1 MNSSLLSTLNESATA
16 FWNGRNE
23 RERSI
28 LMYGSLLLLLLLVYA
43 IFFGPALN
51 GRTTLNKDL
60 PALRQQAAEMQALSK
75 QAAEVQA
82 LAKQAAELNSAG
94 ASSEAAPISQETIAA
109 SLSSHGMKPQN
120 LAVTDDLVRMQLNP
134 VSFAGLLDWLDDQQK
149 TSHLTVVDANF
160 IALPQTDMVNATVTL
175 KQQRTN

>member
-28 LMYGSLLLLLLLVYA
+28 LLYGSLALVLLLIYA

-51 GRTTLNKDL
+51 GRTALNKDL

-75 QAAEVQA
+75 QAAE
-82 LAKQAAELNSAG
+82 LNSG
-94 ASSEAAPISQETIAA
+94 GTSEAPPISQESIAA

-120 LAVTDDLVRMQLNP
+120 LSVTDDLVRMQLNP

-149 TSHLTVVDANF
+149 TSRLTVVDANF
-160 IALPQTDMVNATVTL
+160 IALPQTDTVNATVTL
-175 KQQRTN
+175 RQQRSN